1 MVGRTLDWKEEL
13 GRWLKPFLDRL
24 GHKARRQMCP
34 LYVSGLIGPGD
45 RKSIQPMAE
54 RIALGE
60 YDQLHHFIAAGI
72 WDAAPVET
80 ELLVQADKLVGG
92 SDAVLVIDDTAIP
105 KKGAHSVGRCAVC
118 FGTRQDRQLPDAGVS
133 DACAKRS
140 TGHAGVAVVSSREL
154 DEQAGAVGANWCSD
168 RISNGTD
175 EAGDGPG
182 GDRSCDRRRCAL
194 WLCAGGCGLWDER
207 AVPPGAHGSRTC
219 LGGRYSA
226 SPQGVPCRCAD
237 DLAGCWARPS
247 PQAARS

>member
-13 GRWLKPFLDRL
+13 GRWLKPFLARL

-54 RIALGE
+54 RLALGE
-60 YDQLHHFIAAGI
+60 YDQLHHFIADGV

-80 ELLVQADKLVGG
+80 ELLVQADRLIGG
-92 SDAVLVIDDTAIP
+92 SDAVLVVDDTTIL
-105 KKGAHSVGRCAVC
+105 KKGTHSVGVAAILL
-118 FGTRQDRQLPDAGVS
+118 GTGQDRQLPDAGVA
-133 DACAKRS
+133 DACARRS
-140 TGHAGVAVVSSREL
+140 TGHAGVTVVSSREL
-154 DEQAGAVGANWCSD
+154 DEQAGSVGASWCSD

-194 WLCAGGCGLWDER
+194 SLCAGGGGLWDKR
-207 AVPPGAHGSRTC
+207 AVPPGAHSSRTC

-237 DLAGCWARPS
+237 DLADCRARPS
-247 PQAARS
+247 P